1 MAGLALFL
9 LVFTGSAAAWSHQA
23 YAQEKEESSEHVEF
37 AANIEFIKGHLA
49 QAVANKQAGENE
61 LAIAHAG
68 HPVEEVYSLIE
79 EELAEHNAELNTQ
92 LKESLTNL
100 ANQIQTMQAQA
111 VQTQVAQINTM
122 LDQAK
127 SSVIG
132 QGERNDPEF
141 NALVII
147 SLLETAEHEYEE
159 AVSGG
164 EIVEMVEYQ
173 DSTAFIARAEAI
185 FDTIKAQVPE
195 HEGEEIAEFFED
207 LNSLTAANASF
218 EEVETVIGGIAHEF
232 EEVYGLESEKQV
244 DGQKII
250 DNINKL
256 LDESLAAYDAGN
268 MQRAKALAVE
278 AYLENYELIEGDIEE
293 DDPELME
300 KIEVDLREE
309 LVQMIDAQTPASEIE
324 AHVNSIKSD
333 LETARAIVVPE
344 FPAVILAIAAVM
356 AAVITIGRFKGASLF
371 NRRASL

>member
-9 LVFTGSAAAWSHQA
+9 LVFTGSAAAWSQQA

-278 AYLENYELIEGDIEE
+278 AYLENYELIEGDIKE

-300 KIEVDLREE
+300 KIELDLREE
-309 LVQMIDAQTPASEIE
+309 LVQMIDAQTPALEIE